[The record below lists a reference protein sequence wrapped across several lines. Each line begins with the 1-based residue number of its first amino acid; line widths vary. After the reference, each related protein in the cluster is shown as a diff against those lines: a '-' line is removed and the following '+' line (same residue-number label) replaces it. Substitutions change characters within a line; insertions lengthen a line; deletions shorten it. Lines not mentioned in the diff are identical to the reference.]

1 MEELIGQDI
10 DILLNTKKSPITPA
24 AKSIAFS
31 DQVIADFKKGELIKV
46 TNQNNQIYWVLG
58 GAALLTIIGGSYYYY
73 RKNKKETEKSLVKQK
88 QEIDKLK
95 SDFHNFFDEAKHN
108 KAIRPVKMI
117 RKKRVNINP
126 YLQP

>member
-10 DILLNTKKSPITPA
+10 DILLNTKKSLVTPA

-46 TNQNNQIYWVLG
+46 TNQIYWVLG

-73 RKNKKETEKSLVKQK
+73 RKNKKETEKLLEKQK
-88 QEIDKLK
+88 QEIEKLK
-95 SDFHNFFDEAKHN
+95 SDFHSYWSVY
-108 KAIRPVKMI
+108 I
-117 RKKRVNINP
+117 
-126 YLQP
+126 